1 MKATP
6 QKDAAELLQPNEMI
20 VALDPLNKLVVEYV
34 AQTEGNRR
42 GQDWKPVDVINYF
55 IYSRFVKG
63 ELNGNL
69 DSVPDN
75 VIVKLKKELQ

>member
-34 AQTEGNRR
+34 AQTEGKRR
-42 GQDWKPVDVINYF
+42 GQDWQPEDVINYF

-75 VIVKLKKELQ
+75 VILKFKKELQ